1 MSSIDAISLRVESI
15 IRATLGLGNDVS
27 LTPDSDLV
35 SEVGLDSIE
44 AFEAV
49 ATLHDLLGVRV
60 ADDLDPKSIGSIRN
74 IATYIADTCSPEVI
88 DRFMNIDLKARL
100 AQMRDSDELV

>member
-1 MSSIDAISLRVESI
+1 MNSIDAISLRVESI
-15 IRATLGLGNDVS
+15 IRATLGLGDDVT
-27 LTPDSDLV
+27 LTPDSDLI

-74 IATYIADTCSPEVI
+74 IAMYITATCPPDVI
-88 DRFMNIDLKARL
+88 DRFMNIDLKERL
-100 AQMRDSDELV
+100 SHMRDSDELV